1 MVVQSGHWSWSFYPL
16 TQHSFPGFKRRK
28 MNTRFCSEKKFLLFL
43 KLKHSWMFALELLNI
58 IFYNC
63 VYISWYLRESEDGI
77 DLCHINPSAMHLF
90 IMRIMS

>member
-1 MVVQSGHWSWSFYPL
+1 
-16 TQHSFPGFKRRK
+16 
-28 MNTRFCSEKKFLLFL
+28 
-43 KLKHSWMFALELLNI
+43 MFALELVNI

-90 IMRIMS
+90 MMRIMSESEGQNINPTLFYSCETKETKTTPPPPLLSCTV

>member
-1 MVVQSGHWSWSFYPL
+1 
-16 TQHSFPGFKRRK
+16 
-28 MNTRFCSEKKFLLFL
+28 
-43 KLKHSWMFALELLNI
+43 MFALELLNI

-63 VYISWYLRESEDGI
+63 VCISWYLRESEDGI